1 MDWLATIE
9 HVFNFKDIAE
19 SKKVKLVGKFEEAKE
34 TWREAMDHD
43 MGEDEKEGFFQ
54 QLIGKILSINFTISN
69 NMIYLLSNT
78 LLNLSILWWSVMS

>member
-9 HVFNFKDIAE
+9 HVVNIKDIAE

-34 TWREAMDHD
+34 TWREAMDHNIE
-43 MGEDEKEGFFQ
+43 EDEKEGFFQ